1 MSDQL
6 QLTGK
11 LIEDIQNV
19 LISHDQKAQDQGV
32 TLQYLAAV
40 SGLIL
45 GNLNMP
51 SAQKQDFLEQLHAF
65 SKHVLDDLD
74 QQKQSQPP
82 TQEAFGIWRP
92 GDK

>member
-11 LIEDIQNV
+11 LIDDIQNV
-19 LISHDQKAQDQGV
+19 LISHDERAQDEGI

-40 SGLIL
+40 SGMIL
-45 GNLNMP
+45 SHLNMP
-51 SAQKQDFLEQLHAF
+51 AAQKQDFLEHLHAF
-65 SKHVLDDLD
+65 SKHVLDDLA

-82 TQEAFGIWRP
+82 AQEAFGIWRP